1 MRSKIGLQIVAFVIM
16 GAKEYDSKLTNQVRS
31 MCKHL

>member
-1 MRSKIGLQIVAFVIM
+1 MKSRVGLQIVAFVIM
-16 GAKEYDSKLTNQVRS
+16 GDKEHDSKLTNQVRS